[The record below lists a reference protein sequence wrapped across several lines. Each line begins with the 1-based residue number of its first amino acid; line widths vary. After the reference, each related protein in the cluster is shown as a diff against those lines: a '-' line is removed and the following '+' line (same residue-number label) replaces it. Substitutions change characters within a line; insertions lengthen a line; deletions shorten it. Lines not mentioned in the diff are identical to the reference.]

1 MAYGL
6 SDQGFAL
13 KRLNDILTEQ
23 RQKAVEIF
31 QDLVEQGDVVD
42 TSDSSLLG
50 RLIGL
55 VSPSIADLWEA
66 GQEVYSA
73 FDPNSATGIALDNIV
88 ALSGVTRLSQSAT
101 RADVYLTA
109 SVNTTIPR
117 GSIVQSGLTAT
128 DFSTTSDVIF
138 NSIQTVGVGVNV
150 VSLDVNNSYTLRYR
164 ASTDSSYISVQVAST
179 SNPSIEDI
187 YIAFEAAIQ
196 ATHPDLET
204 FRDNGRLFVK
214 PVTNFQLFDFE
225 VSNNMVISKVM
236 KTVAVEAT
244 DAGPVEQAP
253 DTITT
258 IRTPI
263 LGWDSVTNP
272 QEASAGRYEETD
284 EELRLRWRNTKFQF
298 ATNIVESLYSAIFSL
313 EGVSNVVIYE
323 NDTDVV
329 DENGVLPH
337 SFLTLVDGGLSSDVA
352 TAIWRNRP
360 TGIRSQGNT
369 SVDIID
375 SFGYV
380 RTINFSRPTK
390 VQVYIE
396 IDLETNNRFPEE
408 GEQKIKEALI
418 SYINGLT
425 INDDVVYSRLYT
437 PINSVEGH
445 QVNSLRI
452 GTDPWNLG
460 FSNIITNFDEIAKTQ
475 SASIVFV

>member
-1 MAYGL
+1 MAGVENT
-6 SDQGFAL
+6 GFVL
-13 KRLNDILTEQ
+13 KRLPEIILEL
-23 RQKAVEIF
+23 RQEAASLF
-31 QDLVEQGDVVD
+31 QDLVAPGEVVD
-42 TSDSSLLG
+42 TSDSSALG

-55 VSPSIADLWEA
+55 VSPSTADLWEA
-66 GQEVYSA
+66 AQEVYSA
-73 FDPNSATGIALDNIV
+73 FDPNSSTGIALDNLV

-109 SVNTTIPR
+109 SVNTTIPN
-117 GSIVQSGLTAT
+117 GSIVQSVLTAT
-128 DFSTTSDVIF
+128 DFSTTSDVVF
-138 NSIQTVGVGVNV
+138 KSVQTVGVGVNV

-164 ASTDSSYISVQVAST
+164 ASTDSSYISVEVAST
-179 SNPSIEDI
+179 STPSIEDI

-244 DAGPVEQAP
+244 EVGSIEQAP

-258 IRTPI
+258 IITPI

-272 QEASAGRYEETD
+272 QEASVGRYEETD

-298 ATNIVESLYSAIFSL
+298 ATNIVESLYSAVFSL
-313 EGVSNVVIYE
+313 EGVSNAVIYE

-329 DENGVLPH
+329 DGNGVLPH

-380 RTINFSRPTK
+380 RTINFSRPTE

-396 IDLETNNRFPEE
+396 IDLETNNRFPED

-452 GTDPWNLG
+452 GTDPLNLG

>member
-1 MAYGL
+1 MAGVENT
-6 SDQGFAL
+6 GFVL
-13 KRLNDILTEQ
+13 KRLPEIILEL
-23 RQKAVEIF
+23 RQEAASLF
-31 QDLVEQGDVVD
+31 QDLVAPGEVVD
-42 TSDSSLLG
+42 TSDSSALG

-55 VSPSIADLWEA
+55 VSPSTADLWEA
-66 GQEVYSA
+66 AQEVYSA
-73 FDPNSATGIALDNIV
+73 FDPNSSTGIALDNLV

-101 RADVYLTA
+101 RAGVYLTA
-109 SVNTTIPR
+109 SVNTTIPN
-117 GSIVQSGLTAT
+117 GSIVQSVLTAT
-128 DFSTTSDVIF
+128 DFSTTSDVVF
-138 NSIQTVGVGVNV
+138 KSVQTVGVGVNV

-179 SNPSIEDI
+179 STPSIEDI
-187 YIAFEAAIQ
+187 YIAFEVAIQ

-244 DAGPVEQAP
+244 EVGSIEQAP
-253 DTITT
+253 NTITN
-258 IRTPI
+258 IITPI

-298 ATNIVESLYSAIFSL
+298 ATNIVESLYSAVFSL
-313 EGVSNVVIYE
+313 EGVSNAVIYE

-380 RTINFSRPTK
+380 RTINFSRPTE

-396 IDLETNNRFPEE
+396 INLETNNRFPED
-408 GEQKIKEALI
+408 GENKIQEALI

-452 GTDPWNLG
+452 GIDPLNLG

>member
-1 MAYGL
+1 MAGL
-6 SDQGFAL
+6 TDSGL
-13 KRLNDILTEQ
+13 DILRLPEIIAVLRQ
-23 RQKAVEIF
+23 RGVEAF
-31 QDLVEQGDVVD
+31 QDLTSPGDQVD
-42 TSDSSLLG
+42 TSDSSALG
-50 RLIGL
+50 RMIGIISDPL
-55 VSPSIADLWEA
+55 SDLWEVA
-66 GQEVYSA
+66 QQVYLA
-73 FDPNSATGIALDNIV
+73 FDPNSATGIPLDNLV
-88 ALSGVTRLSQSAT
+88 ALSGVTRLPQSAT

-109 SVNTTIPR
+109 SVNTTIPS
-117 GSIVQSGLTAT
+117 GSVIQSVLTAT
-128 DFSTTSDVIF
+128 DFYTTSDVVF
-138 NSIQTVGVGVNV
+138 KPVQTVGVGVNV

-179 SNPSIEDI
+179 STPSIEDI
-187 YIAFEAAIQ
+187 YTAFEAAIQ
-196 ATHPDLET
+196 AAHPDLET

-214 PVTNFQLFDFE
+214 PITNFQLFDFE

-236 KTVAVEAT
+236 KTVVVEAT
-244 DAGPVEQAP
+244 EAGPIEQAP

-258 IRTPI
+258 IRTPV

-272 QEASAGRYEETD
+272 QEASVGRYEETD

-313 EGVSNVVIYE
+313 EGVSDVVIYE

-369 SVDIID
+369 SVDILD

-380 RTINFSRPTK
+380 RTINFSRPTE

-396 IDLETNNRFPEE
+396 IDLETNNRFPED
-408 GEQKIKEALI
+408 GEHKIQEALI
-418 SYINGLT
+418 SFINGLT

-437 PINSVEGH
+437 PINSVVGH

-452 GTDPWNLG
+452 GTNPGNLG
-460 FSNIITNFDEIAKTQ
+460 FSNIITNFDEIAKIQ
-475 SASIVFV
+475 SANIVFV

>member
-1 MAYGL
+1 MAGVENT
-6 SDQGFAL
+6 GFVL
-13 KRLNDILTEQ
+13 KRLPEILLEL
-23 RQKAVEIF
+23 RQEAASLF
-31 QDLVEQGDVVD
+31 QDLAAPGEVVD
-42 TSDSSLLG
+42 TSDSSALG

-55 VSPSIADLWEA
+55 VSPSTADLWEA
-66 GQEVYSA
+66 AQEVYSA
-73 FDPNSATGIALDNIV
+73 FDPNSSTGIALDNLV

-109 SVNTTIPR
+109 SVNTTIPS
-117 GSIVQSGLTAT
+117 GSVVQSVLTAT
-128 DFSTTSDVIF
+128 DFSTTSDVVF
-138 NSIQTVGVGVNV
+138 KPVQTVGVGVNV

-164 ASTDSSYISVQVAST
+164 ASTDSSYISVEVAST
-179 SNPSIEDI
+179 STPSIEDI

-244 DAGPVEQAP
+244 EAGPIEQAP
-253 DTITT
+253 NTITT
-258 IRTPI
+258 IITPI
-263 LGWDSVTNP
+263 LGWDSVKNP
-272 QEASAGRYEETD
+272 QEASVGRYEETD

-298 ATNIVESLYSAIFSL
+298 ATNIVESLYSAVFSL
-313 EGVSNVVIYE
+313 EGVSNAVIYE

-380 RTINFSRPTK
+380 RTINFSRPTE

-396 IDLETNNRFPEE
+396 IDLETNNRFPED

-452 GTDPWNLG
+452 GTDPLNLG

>member
-1 MAYGL
+1 MAGVENT
-6 SDQGFAL
+6 GFVL
-13 KRLNDILTEQ
+13 KRLPEIILEL
-23 RQKAVEIF
+23 RQEAASLF
-31 QDLVEQGDVVD
+31 QDLVAPGEVVD
-42 TSDSSLLG
+42 TSDSSALG

-55 VSPSIADLWEA
+55 VSPSTADLWEA
-66 GQEVYSA
+66 AQEVYSA
-73 FDPNSATGIALDNIV
+73 FDPNSSTGIALDNLV

-109 SVNTTIPR
+109 SVNTTIPS
-117 GSIVQSGLTAT
+117 GSVVQSVLTAT
-128 DFSTTSDVIF
+128 DFSTTSDVVF
-138 NSIQTVGVGVNV
+138 KSVQTVGVGVNV

-179 SNPSIEDI
+179 STPSIEDI

-244 DAGPVEQAP
+244 EVGPIEQAP
-253 DTITT
+253 NTITT
-258 IRTPI
+258 IITPI

-272 QEASAGRYEETD
+272 QESSVGRYEETD

-298 ATNIVESLYSAIFSL
+298 ATNIVESLYSAVFSL
-313 EGVSNVVIYE
+313 EGVSNAVIYE

-329 DENGVLPH
+329 DGNGVLPH

-352 TAIWRNRP
+352 AAIWRNRP

-380 RTINFSRPTK
+380 RTINFSRPTE

-396 IDLETNNRFPEE
+396 IDLETNNRFPED

-452 GTDPWNLG
+452 GTDPLNLG

>member
-1 MAYGL
+1 MAGVENT
-6 SDQGFAL
+6 GFVL
-13 KRLNDILTEQ
+13 KRLPEIILEL
-23 RQKAVEIF
+23 RQEAASLF
-31 QDLVEQGDVVD
+31 QDLVAPGEVVD
-42 TSDSSLLG
+42 TSDSSALG

-55 VSPSIADLWEA
+55 VSPSTADLWEA
-66 GQEVYSA
+66 AQEVYSA
-73 FDPNSATGIALDNIV
+73 FDPNSSTGIALDNLV

-117 GSIVQSGLTAT
+117 GSIVQSDLTAT
-128 DFSTTSDVIF
+128 DFSTTSDVVF
-138 NSIQTVGVGVNV
+138 KSVQTVGVGVNV

-179 SNPSIEDI
+179 STTSIEDI

-196 ATHPDLET
+196 AAHPDLGT

-214 PVTNFQLFDFE
+214 PITNFQLFDFE

-244 DAGPVEQAP
+244 EAGPIKEAP
-253 DTITT
+253 DTIAT
-258 IRTPI
+258 IVTPI

-298 ATNIVESLYSAIFSL
+298 ATNIVESLYSAVFSL
-313 EGVSNVVIYE
+313 EGVSNAVIYE

-337 SFLTLVDGGLSSDVA
+337 SFLTLVDGGLSSDIA

-380 RTINFSRPTK
+380 RTINFSRPTE

-396 IDLETNNRFPEE
+396 IDLETNNRFPED

-452 GTDPWNLG
+452 GTDPLNLG

>member
-88 ALSGVTRLSQSAT
+88 ALSGVTRLSRSAT

-179 SNPSIEDI
+179 STPSIEGI
-187 YIAFEAAIQ
+187 YTAFEAAIQ

-272 QEASAGRYEETD
+272 QEASVGRYEETD

-298 ATNIVESLYSAIFSL
+298 ATNIVESLYSAVFSL
-313 EGVSNVVIYE
+313 EGVSNAVIYE
-323 NDTDVV
+323 NDTDAV

-337 SFLTLVDGGLSSDVA
+337 SFLVLVDGGLSSDVA

-360 TGIRSQGNT
+360 TAIRSQGNT

-380 RTINFSRPTK
+380 RTVNFSRPTE

-452 GTDPWNLG
+452 GTDSLNLG

-475 SASIVFV
+475 SANIVFV

>member
-1 MAYGL
+1 MAGVEPT
-6 SDQGFAL
+6 GFVT
-13 KRLNDILTEQ
+13 KRLPEILASL
-23 RQKAVEIF
+23 RARAVEIF
-31 QDLVEQGDVVD
+31 QDITPPGEIVD
-42 TSDSSLLG
+42 TSDSSVIG
-50 RLIGL
+50 RQIGL
-55 VSPSIADLWEA
+55 ISPSLADLWEA
-66 GQEVYSA
+66 SQQVYSA
-73 FDPNSATGIALDNIV
+73 FDPNSATGIPLDNLV

-109 SVNTTIPR
+109 SVNTTIPS
-117 GSIVQSGLTAT
+117 GSTVQSVLTAT
-128 DFSTTSDVIF
+128 DFSTTSDVVF
-138 NSIQTVGVGVNV
+138 NSVQTVGAGVNV

-179 SNPSIEDI
+179 STPSIEDI
-187 YIAFEAAIQ
+187 YTAFEAAIQ
-196 ATHPDLET
+196 ASHPDLET
-204 FRDNGRLFVK
+204 FRDNGRLFVT

-244 DAGPVEQAP
+244 EAGPIEQAP
-253 DTITT
+253 NTITT
-258 IRTPI
+258 IITPI

-272 QEASAGRYEETD
+272 QEASVGRYEETD

-313 EGVSNVVIYE
+313 EGVSNAVIYE
-323 NDTDVV
+323 NDTDVI

-369 SVDIID
+369 SVDILD

-380 RTINFSRPTK
+380 RTINFSRPTE

-396 IDLETNNRFPEE
+396 INLETNNRFPED
-408 GEQKIKEALI
+408 GEHKIQEALI

-437 PINSVEGH
+437 PINSVVGH

-452 GTDPWNLG
+452 GTDPGNLG
-460 FSNIITNFDEIAKTQ
+460 FSNIITNFDEIAKIQ
-475 SASIVFV
+475 SANIVFV

>member
-1 MAYGL
+1 MAGL
-6 SDQGFAL
+6 SDSGFEI
-13 KRLNDILTEQ
+13 KRLADI
-23 RQKAVEIF
+23 KADEDTLAVQLF
-31 QDLVEQGDVVD
+31 QDLVSPGDIVD
-42 TSDSSLLG
+42 TSASSAIG

-55 VSPSIADLWEA
+55 HIPSLADLWEVA
-66 GQEVYSA
+66 QQVYLA
-73 FDPNSATGIALDNIV
+73 FDPNSATGIPLDNLV

-109 SVNTTIPR
+109 SVNTTIPS
-117 GSIVQSGLTAT
+117 GSVIQSVLTAT
-128 DFSTTSDVIF
+128 DFYTTSDVVF
-138 NSIQTVGVGVNV
+138 KPVQTVGVGVNV

-179 SNPSIEDI
+179 STPSIEDI
-187 YIAFEAAIQ
+187 YTAFEAAIQ
-196 ATHPDLET
+196 AAHPDLET

-214 PVTNFQLFDFE
+214 PITNFQLFDFE

-236 KTVAVEAT
+236 KTVVVEAT
-244 DAGPVEQAP
+244 EAGPIEQAP

-258 IRTPI
+258 IRTPV

-272 QEASAGRYEETD
+272 QEASVGRYEETD

-313 EGVSNVVIYE
+313 EGVSDVVIYE

-369 SVDIID
+369 SVDILD

-380 RTINFSRPTK
+380 RTINFSRPTE

-396 IDLETNNRFPEE
+396 IDLETNNRFPED
-408 GEQKIKEALI
+408 GEHKIQEALI
-418 SYINGLT
+418 SFINGLT

-437 PINSVEGH
+437 PINSVVGH

-452 GTDPWNLG
+452 GTDPGNLG
-460 FSNIITNFDEIAKTQ
+460 FSNIVTNFDEIAKIQ
-475 SASIVFV
+475 SANIVFV

>member
-1 MAYGL
+1 MAGVENT
-6 SDQGFAL
+6 GFVL
-13 KRLNDILTEQ
+13 KRLPEILLEL
-23 RQKAVEIF
+23 RQEAASLF
-31 QDLVEQGDVVD
+31 QDLVAPGEVVD
-42 TSDSSLLG
+42 TSDSSALG

-55 VSPSIADLWEA
+55 VSPSTADLWEA
-66 GQEVYSA
+66 AQEVYSA
-73 FDPNSATGIALDNIV
+73 FDPNSSTGIALDNLV

-101 RADVYLTA
+101 RADAYLTA
-109 SVNTTIPR
+109 SVNTTIPS
-117 GSIVQSGLTAT
+117 GSIVQSVLTAT
-128 DFSTTSDVIF
+128 DFSTTSDVVF
-138 NSIQTVGVGVNV
+138 KSVQTVGVGVNV

-179 SNPSIEDI
+179 STPSIEDI

-244 DAGPVEQAP
+244 EVGSIEQAP
-253 DTITT
+253 NTITT
-258 IRTPI
+258 IITPI

-272 QEASAGRYEETD
+272 QEASVGRYEETD

-298 ATNIVESLYSAIFSL
+298 ATNIVESLYSAVFSL
-313 EGVSNVVIYE
+313 EGVSNAVIYE

-337 SFLTLVDGGLSSDVA
+337 SFLVLVDGGLSSDVA

-380 RTINFSRPTK
+380 RTINFSRPTE

-396 IDLETNNRFPEE
+396 IDLETNNRFPED

-452 GTDPWNLG
+452 GTDPLNLG

>member
-1 MAYGL
+1 MAGVENT
-6 SDQGFAL
+6 GFVL
-13 KRLNDILTEQ
+13 KRLPEIILEL
-23 RQKAVEIF
+23 RQEAASLF
-31 QDLVEQGDVVD
+31 QDLVAPGEVVD
-42 TSDSSLLG
+42 TSDSSALG

-55 VSPSIADLWEA
+55 VSPSTADLWEA
-66 GQEVYSA
+66 AQEVYSA
-73 FDPNSATGIALDNIV
+73 FDPNSSTGIALDNLV

-109 SVNTTIPR
+109 SVNTTIPN
-117 GSIVQSGLTAT
+117 GSIVQSVLTAT
-128 DFSTTSDVIF
+128 DFSTTSDVVF
-138 NSIQTVGVGVNV
+138 KSVQTVGVGVNV

-179 SNPSIEDI
+179 STPSIEDI

-244 DAGPVEQAP
+244 EVGSIEQAP
-253 DTITT
+253 NTITT
-258 IRTPI
+258 IITPI
-263 LGWDSVTNP
+263 LGWDSVKNP
-272 QEASAGRYEETD
+272 QEASVGRYEETD

-298 ATNIVESLYSAIFSL
+298 ATNIVESLYSAVFSL
-313 EGVSNVVIYE
+313 EGVSNAVIYE

-375 SFGYV
+375 SFGYI
-380 RTINFSRPTK
+380 RTINFSRPTE

-396 IDLETNNRFPEE
+396 IDLETNNRFPED

-452 GTDPWNLG
+452 GTDPLNLG

-475 SASIVFV
+475 SANIVFV